1 MEQQQS
7 NEQQAQQPTN
17 KATFPPPPPFY
28 KLYTFPPPPP
38 PPPPTAAAT
47 DDAANAAASI
57 SASATAGAAEAR
69 TAAAAAAREAAA
81 ALLPLDIYQP
91 PPPLPPSETF
101 LKFGEVQSAGFLSHE
116 LGPDVP
122 RLFKPLQQQ
131 QHGDTAAADA
141 SSAGAAASA
150 ASSAASASAGLP
162 TPPVL
167 DYTATLRALNK
178 QYLQAYIDVLAA
190 LTSADAAPATD
201 NGNSGGVVNAA
212 VEGALKRVSDISSNL
227 SFLLTSLRPHQAVQT
242 VLHMQLRQIARRKER
257 TKQVRDTIAEAKAF
271 LAQHGLHYEEG
282 STNVAPDQPVD
293 FEAIAAAA
301 ASSTSNA
308 AAAIASSSVLAV
320 VKLEQSS
327 ADAMDI
333 DSAAASDGAAAAPVA
348 KREPGSGVTATP
360 AAIPKPAPSPAEQL
374 SAFLD
379 SIPD

>member
-1 MEQQQS
+1 M
-7 NEQQAQQPTN
+7 
-17 KATFPPPPPFY
+17 
-28 KLYTFPPPPP
+28 
-38 PPPPTAAAT
+38 
-47 DDAANAAASI
+47 
-57 SASATAGAAEAR
+57 
-69 TAAAAAAREAAA
+69 
-81 ALLPLDIYQP
+81 DIYQP

-122 RLFKPLQQQ
+122 RLFKPLQHQ
-131 QHGDTAAADA
+131 QHGGIAAADD

-190 LTSADAAPATD
+190 LTSADAAPAAD
-201 NGNSGGVVNAA
+201 NNSNSGVVNAA

-257 TKQVRDTIAEAKAF
+257 TKQVCDTIAEAKAF
-271 LAQHGLHYEEG
+271 LAQHGVHYAEG
-282 STNVAPDQPVD
+282 STNIAPEQPVD
-293 FEAIAAAA
+293 FEAIAAAAA

-308 AAAIASSSVLAV
+308 AAAANSSIPAA

-333 DSAAASDGAAAAPVA
+333 DSAAASDGTGAAAAPVA
-348 KREPGSGVTATP
+348 KRELGSSGTAAP